1 VSGASEQT
9 AEGNPIKGTITS
21 RWIPEKGDAGK
32 LYGSISFWLTQ
43 NFALGTDYR
52 PLADKAGIT
61 ATWRALSE
69 NPDNWKPALILG
81 TTVDDFRLGDSEIES
96 RAFFGTL
103 SKALPR
109 IDALNLTLS
118 PYAGAVY
125 IDELE
130 ELRPLGG
137 LTLRHQSFSLMV
149 QYSGTDTHL
158 SLSRKITGNLGASF
172 ILWGM
177 EMPGVA
183 LRWRF

>member
-1 VSGASEQT
+1 MA
-9 AEGNPIKGTITS
+9 
-21 RWIPEKGDAGK
+21 
-32 LYGSISFWLTQ
+32 FWLTD
-43 NFALGTDYR
+43 NFSLGLDYR

-61 ATWRALSE
+61 STWRAISE
-69 NPDNWKPALILG
+69 APGGWKPALIFG
-81 TTVDDFRLGDSEIES
+81 TTVEDFRIAGREIES

-103 SKALPR
+103 SKALPA

-125 IDELE
+125 LDQLQ
-130 ELRPLGG
+130 ELRPIGG
-137 LTLRHQSFSLMV
+137 VTLRHQQFSLMV

-158 SLSRKITGNLGASF
+158 SLSRKITGDLGASL

>member
-1 VSGASEQT
+1 MSGATEQT
-9 AEGNPIKGTITS
+9 AEGNPIRGVITS
-21 RWIPEKGDAGK
+21 RWIPEKGDSGK
-32 LYGSISFWLTQ
+32 LYGSVAFWLTED
-43 NFALGTDYR
+43 FSLGTDYR

-61 ATWRALSE
+61 ATWRVFSE
-69 NPDNWKPALILG
+69 DPDNWKPALILG
-81 TTVDDFRLGDSEIES
+81 TSVDDFRVDGHEIQS

-118 PYAGAVY
+118 PYVGAAY
-125 IDELE
+125 IDKLE
-130 ELRPLGG
+130 ELRPVGG

-158 SLSRKITGNLGASF
+158 SLSRKISGNLGASF

-177 EMPGVA
+177 EMPGLA

>member
-1 VSGASEQT
+1 MSGAAEQT
-9 AEGNPIKGTITS
+9 AEGSPIRGSISS
-21 RWIPEKGDAGK
+21 RWIPEKGDTGK
-32 LYGSISFWLTQ
+32 LYGSVAFWLTD
-43 NFALGTDYR
+43 NFSLGLDYR
-52 PLADKAGIT
+52 PLADKTGIT
-61 ATWRALSE
+61 ATWRAISE
-69 NPDNWKPALILG
+69 NPGDWKPALIFG
-81 TTVDDFRLGDSEIES
+81 TTVDDFRIAGREIQS

-103 SKALPR
+103 SKALPP

-125 IDELE
+125 LDQAH
-130 ELRPLGG
+130 ELRPIGG
-137 LTLRHQSFSLMV
+137 VTLRHQQFSLMV

-158 SLSRKITGNLGASF
+158 SLSRKITGDLGASL

>member
-1 VSGASEQT
+1 MSGASEQT
-9 AEGNPIKGTITS
+9 AEGNPIKGVISS

-32 LYGSISFWLTQ
+32 IYGSVSFWLTQ
-43 NFALGTDYR
+43 DFSLGADYR

-69 NPDNWKPALILG
+69 NPDSWKPAIILG
-81 TTVDDFRLGDSEIES
+81 TSVDDFRVDDREIQS

-103 SKALPR
+103 SKALPK

-118 PYAGAVY
+118 PYAGAAY
-125 IDELE
+125 IDELD
-130 ELRPLGG
+130 ELRPVGG
-137 LTLRHQSFSLMV
+137 LTLRHESFSLMV

-158 SLSRKITGNLGASF
+158 SLSRKISGNLGASF

>member
-1 VSGASEQT
+1 MSGATEQT
-9 AEGNPIKGTITS
+9 AEGNPIRGVITS
-21 RWIPEKGDAGK
+21 RWIPEKGDSGK
-32 LYGSISFWLTQ
+32 LYGSVAFWLTED
-43 NFALGTDYR
+43 FSLGADYR

-61 ATWRALSE
+61 ATWRVFSE
-69 NPDNWKPALILG
+69 DPDNWKPALILG
-81 TTVDDFRLGDSEIES
+81 TTVDDFRVADREIES

-118 PYAGAVY
+118 PYVGAAY
-125 IDELE
+125 IHKLE
-130 ELRPLGG
+130 ELRPVGG